1 MRPASQV
8 DVTSSEPSSPL
19 AQAGTGT
26 PSTGPGPAVTP
37 PPVLSLGAPTVAEKS
52 LTLVAT
58 KAVTEAFRSRFAPGF
73 AAKMNMVVDLA
84 LVVMALLTSTTLMGH
99 DLHLERTDVW
109 VLLGVGVVAWLVVGT
124 ALCLYDV
131 RFDDREH
138 LDDLALFSIQV
149 MIVTVA
155 LFVTRLVMGTESWI
169 VALSMFPPL
178 LWPSVVM
185 LRLYVFRPLSVR
197 ERPLDEVL
205 ILGVG
210 AMGRLTG
217 EDLDSKH
224 RRRVIGYLSFSN
236 ESATTAPP
244 GPVLGTVQE
253 LEHILCTVPLD
264 EVFIAG
270 NMVKHAAEMQ
280 AAIKLCENLGI
291 PFALPAYHFR
301 FDRARPV
308 DDHVISDGYLHFL
321 THTFRPHQMA
331 LKRLFDI
338 VSSAAALAVLSPLLL
353 AVAVAV
359 KFTSRGPIF
368 FKQKRV
374 GLHGKTFD
382 MLKFRSMVVNAE
394 ELKAKLEALNEQTGP
409 VFKMKND
416 PRITRVGRFIRKY
429 SIDELP
435 QLINVLRGEMS
446 VVGPRPPIPSEV
458 AKYAAWQRRRLS
470 VRPGLTCIWQVSGR
484 NQISFEQ
491 WMYLDMQYIDHWSLK
506 NDLNLILKTVPVVLT
521 GSGAS

>member
-8 DVTSSEPSSPL
+8 DSTSSEPPTTTAKASPESPPV
-19 AQAGTGT
+19 G
-26 PSTGPGPAVTP
+26 SGPAETP
-37 PPVLSLGAPTVAEKS
+37 VPLVLTGAPTSVDKNLAVVAP
-52 LTLVAT
+52 
-58 KAVTEAFRSRFAPGF
+58 VTAEPRSPRFAPGF
-73 AAKMNMVVDLA
+73 AAKLNLAVDLV
-84 LVVMALLTSTTLMGH
+84 LVVTALLVSTTMMGH

-109 VLLGVGVVAWLVVGT
+109 VLLGVGILSWLVVGT
-124 ALCLYDV
+124 ALCLYDA
-131 RFDDREH
+131 RFADRER
-138 LDDLALFSIQV
+138 LDDLALISIQV
-149 MIVTVA
+149 MVVTVV
-155 LFVTRLVMGTESWI
+155 LFLTRLVMGTESWI
-169 VALSMFPPL
+169 VALSLFPPL
-178 LWPSVVM
+178 LWPSVAL
-185 LRLYVFRPLSVR
+185 LRLYFFRKLSVQ
-197 ERPLDEVL
+197 EQPLDEVL
-205 ILGVG
+205 IIGVG

-217 EDLDSKH
+217 EDLNSKH
-224 RRRVIGYLSFSN
+224 RRKVIGYLSFSN
-236 ESATTAPP
+236 DTATAAPP
-244 GPVLGTVQE
+244 APVLGTVKD
-253 LEHILCTVPLD
+253 LENILCTVPVD

-270 NMVKHAAEMQ
+270 NMLKHSAEMQ
-280 AAIKLCENLGI
+280 NAVKLCENFGI

-308 DDHVISDGYLHFL
+308 DDHAVSDGYLHFM
-321 THTFRPHQMA
+321 THAFQPHQMA

-338 VSSAAALAVLSPLLL
+338 VSSAAALAMLSPLLIG
-353 AVAVAV
+353 VALVV

-368 FKQKRV
+368 FKQTRV
-374 GLHGKTFD
+374 GLHGKTFN

-416 PRITRVGRFIRKY
+416 PRITRIGRFIRKY

-446 VVGPRPPIPSEV
+446 VVGPRPPIPKEV
-458 AKYAAWQRRRLS
+458 EKYAAWQRRRLS

-484 NQISFEQ
+484 NQISFEE

-506 NDLNLILKTVPVVLT
+506 NDINLILKTVPVVLT